1 MRGSYV
7 AYMRMSIRAI
17 RMNLPNTCGVESDT
31 PENGLMF
38 RNPLHHTTA
47 WCHLPGSIWGF
58 RSMRARK
65 DSSSTPAQREVKT
78 SHDRETLLHECAA
91 TQDRVTLAG
100 QHPRRRG
107 QCVRDD
113 IHEDVD
119 NACATTSTRT
129 WTDVR
134 EKPTVQHHMEA
145 GVTRGEHD
153 DVLATVR
160 NETAERS
167 DREKDRTSRQAPS
180 EGGELRASRR
190 TPSTTSANERGIAVS
205 RRTPP
210 DTSLEQA
217 GQPETVMAAEDKRP
231 GGNERDDAT
240 ETRICQVSRRNGL
253 GSREWLW
260 PRAKDA
266 RATMPHP
273 SRGQQREEHRVPPR
287 TGMWKSR
294 ERHAPPTGEM
304 MIARGARAYGTPTAS
319 TPCVR
324 EAWNSN
330 PLGTSPAVQKCPPS
344 STV

>member
-107 QCVRDD
+107 QCVRDN

-119 NACATTSTRT
+119 RRA
-129 WTDVR
+129 R
-134 EKPTVQHHMEA
+134 EA
-145 GVTRGEHD
+145 
-153 DVLATVR
+153 
-160 NETAERS
+160 
-167 DREKDRTSRQAPS
+167 DRPASH
-180 EGGELRASRR
+180 GGGRDARRARR
-190 TPSTTSANERGIAVS
+190 RA
-205 RRTPP
+205 
-210 DTSLEQA
+210 
-217 GQPETVMAAEDKRP
+217 
-231 GGNERDDAT
+231 RDG
-240 ETRICQVSRRNGL
+240 SKRNG
-253 GSREWLW
+253 GKIR
-260 PRAKDA
+260 P
-266 RATMPHP
+266 
-273 SRGQQREEHRVPPR
+273 
-287 TGMWKSR
+287 
-294 ERHAPPTGEM
+294 
-304 MIARGARAYGTPTAS
+304 
-319 TPCVR
+319 
-324 EAWNSN
+324 
-330 PLGTSPAVQKCPPS
+330 
-344 STV
+344 